1 MKKFFL
7 LLIGLLL
14 AGTAVQ
20 AQVVLACQFTESG
33 GYIYRNGRWQLTS
46 FTLDKPFFIRLQA
59 DGVIDPSSL
68 AGAGMTYN
76 IECSRPYG
84 HRPEFVRC
92 AGNSDM
98 MIFSTRTLAGST
110 STIHGAA
117 SEGSNRDTLSI
128 NPFSCQRM

>member
-1 MKKFFL
+1 MKKIFVL
-7 LLIGLLL
+7 LMGLLSV
-14 AGTAVQ
+14 AVVQ
-20 AQVVLACQFTESG
+20 AQTVLACQFTESG

-76 IECSRPYG
+76 IECSRPYS

-110 STIHGAA
+110 SALHGAA
-117 SEGSNRDTLSI
+117 SEGGNRDTLSI
-128 NPFSCQRM
+128 NPFTCQRM